1 MTRIMVM
8 SVESLANVKAN
19 LSQYIDQVQHQHERV
34 TITRNGR
41 AAAVLISPEDL
52 EALEE
57 TLAVLSD
64 TDVMHDLATAQEAYT
79 RGEYTSAEEMGRIIA
94 NRTTER
100 Q

>member
-1 MTRIMVM
+1 MVM
-8 SVESLANVKAN
+8 SIESLANVKAN
-19 LSQYIDQVQHQHERV
+19 LSQYVDQVQHQHERV

-64 TDVMHDLATAQEAYT
+64 ADAMHDLATAQEAYA

-94 NRTTER
+94 SRATE
-100 Q
+100 